1 VTIGEAG
8 EGCGQP
14 GVRVDAD
21 EFAVLDERGDHG
33 PVIATLVGSG
43 EQGIFAIE
51 GERAD
56 GAFDGVIVEIE
67 AAIIKEADEPVPT
80 GQRIADR
87 LAQTA
92 LGADLTEPGF
102 EVSMTE

>member
-1 VTIGEAG
+1 MTIGELG
-8 EGCGQP
+8 EGFGQP
-14 GVRVDAD
+14 GVRVDTG
-21 EFAVLDERGDHG
+21 EFAVLYERRDHC

-67 AAIIKEADEPVPT
+67 AAIIKETDEPVPT
-80 GQRIADR
+80 GRWRHRHPESDHA
-87 LAQTA
+87 
-92 LGADLTEPGF
+92 F
-102 EVSMTE
+102 ERPF

>member
-1 VTIGEAG
+1 MLRI
-8 EGCGQP
+8 
-14 GVRVDAD
+14 
-21 EFAVLDERGDHG
+21 
-33 PVIATLVGSG
+33 I
-43 EQGIFAIE
+43 AIE

-67 AAIIKEADEPVPT
+67 AAIIKEAYEPVPT
-80 GQRIADR
+80 GQRITDR

-102 EVSMTE
+102 EELMQVIDDDAAALASLTAALIGSEALNIAFDDVERGDTAQDVGGNR